1 MYKMLIVDDDWLI
14 AESLK
19 AMDEWIDYNIDVVG
33 TAGNGKEAL
42 YWLDKENIDFILTDI
57 RMPHMDGISLAKYLH
72 ENMPTINVI
81 IMSGYEDFSYA
92 QNAIKYNVQGYVLK
106 PIAVSELFEIVNKV
120 QKKISLSVET
130 VPQKVESGLTSQ
142 QDRLILSAKSYINS
156 NYMNPITLIEVANKF
171 HLTEHYFGQIFKSI
185 SGETFMTY
193 LTTVRLEKACDLL
206 NNPSL
211 MVYKVSELIGYTDSK
226 HFTKVFKKSFGITPS
241 EYRRK
246 ISVK

>member
-19 AMDEWIDYNIDVVG
+19 AMDGWIDYNIDVVG

-42 YWLDKENIDFILTDI
+42 YWLDKVNIDFILTDI

-72 ENMPTINVI
+72 ENMPSINVI

-92 QNAIKYNVQGYVLK
+92 KSAIKYNVKGYVLK
-106 PIAVSELFEIVNKV
+106 PIDVNELFELVNNV
-120 QKKISLSVET
+120 QKKISISDET
-130 VPQKVESGLTSQ
+130 APLKVESGLTTQ
-142 QDRLILSAKSYINS
+142 QERLILSAKSYIQS
-156 NYMNPITLIEVANKF
+156 NYMNPITLINVANKF

-185 SGETFMTY
+185 SGETFITY
-193 LTTVRLEKACDLL
+193 LTKVRLDKACNLL
-206 NNPSL
+206 NNPSITI
-211 MVYKVSELIGYTDSK
+211 YKVSELIGYTDSK

-246 ISVK
+246 VSVK

>member
-14 AESLK
+14 AESLR

-42 YWLDKENIDFILTDI
+42 YWFDKESIDFVLTDI
-57 RMPHMDGISLAKYLH
+57 RMPHMDGISLAKYIQ
-72 ENMPTINVI
+72 ENIPHINVI

-92 QNAIKYNVQGYVLK
+92 KNAIKYNVKGYVLK
-106 PIAVSELFEIVNKV
+106 PIDINELFEIVNNV
-120 QKKISLSVET
+120 QKKISISDEKD
-130 VPQKVESGLTSQ
+130 PQKVDGGLTSQ
-142 QDRLILSAKSYINS
+142 QDRLILSAKSYINT
-156 NYMNPITLIEVANKF
+156 NYMNSITLIEVANKF
-171 HLTEHYFGQIFKSI
+171 HLTDHYFGQIFKSI

-193 LTTVRLEKACDLL
+193 LTTVRLEKACNLL

-211 MVYKVSELIGYTDSK
+211 MIYQVSELIGYTDSK
-226 HFTKVFKKSFGITPS
+226 HFTKVFKKNFGITPS

-246 ISVK
+246 IIVK